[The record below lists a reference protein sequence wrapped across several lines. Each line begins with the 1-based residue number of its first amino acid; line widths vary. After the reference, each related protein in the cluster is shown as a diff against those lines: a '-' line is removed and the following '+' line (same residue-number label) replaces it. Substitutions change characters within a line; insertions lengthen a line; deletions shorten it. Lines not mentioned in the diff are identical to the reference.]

1 VEHPITEKITGVDI
15 VEEMLRVAAGHK
27 LKLRQEEVP
36 LNGWAMECRVYAEDP
51 YRNFLPS
58 IGRLRTYKEPHAADG
73 TIRYRTRTTAHDTR
87 HTSHTPHTHRR
98 TCVRTR

>member
-27 LKLRQEEVP
+27 LKLKQEEVP

-58 IGRLRTYKEPHAADG
+58 IGRLRTYKEPRSLVDDS
-73 TIRYRTRTTAHDTR
+73 IRY
-87 HTSHTPHTHRR
+87 PLIIIYFNEFPFF
-98 TCVRTR
+98 

>member
-1 VEHPITEKITGVDI
+1 MLRVLTCVCDNDLKVEHPITEKITGVDI

-27 LKLRQEEVP
+27 LRLKQEEVP

-58 IGRLRTYKEPHAADG
+58 IGRLRTYKEPYAADG
-73 TIRYRTRTTAHDTR
+73 SIRYRIHI
-87 HTSHTPHTHRR
+87 HRSMWH
-98 TCVRTR
+98 